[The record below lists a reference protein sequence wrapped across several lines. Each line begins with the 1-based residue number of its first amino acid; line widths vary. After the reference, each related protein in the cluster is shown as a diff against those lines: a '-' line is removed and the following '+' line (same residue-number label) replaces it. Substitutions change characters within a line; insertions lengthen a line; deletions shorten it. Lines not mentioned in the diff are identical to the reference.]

1 MCIIIHRPTG
11 AATRLSR
18 ETLARCAD
26 KNPDGFGLMWAHGG
40 KLMTARYLPK
50 QRKDFIKRALLLQSQ
65 DIPMCLHFRW
75 ATHGAIQKE
84 NTHPFVIEKGE
95 SALMHNG
102 ILSIPCVKGWSDTRT
117 FAYEVVR
124 GLPAGWEQMP
134 TIRWMMEQATLGS
147 KVAIMYASGE
157 VTILHRKAGI
167 VEGGIWYS
175 NDGFRPSL
183 SKEEWK
189 QWVAEAQAKKGTKV
203 ISTTGSKDYVPAGVL
218 PFRKPE
224 AGSALAIKSGALYR
238 FEGITICGWCLA
250 RESNTDDAIE
260 VDAPADGEQCE
271 LCYHS
276 PHVPGSRNL
285 DAHRTHQMHP
295 DCEDEG
301 RVCTGA

>member
-102 ILSIPCVKGWSDTRT
+102 ILSILFGLAIAIFPGAGAIALIWLIGT
-117 FAYEVVR
+117 FAVVDGILLL
-124 GLPAGWEQMP
+124 GLGGTALV
-134 TIRWMMEQATLGS
+134 ATRRR
-147 KVAIMYASGE
+147 
-157 VTILHRKAGI
+157 H
-167 VEGGIWYS
+167 
-175 NDGFRPSL
+175 
-183 SKEEWK
+183 
-189 QWVAEAQAKKGTKV
+189 
-203 ISTTGSKDYVPAGVL
+203 TGHL
-218 PFRKPE
+218 P
-224 AGSALAIKSGALYR
+224 
-238 FEGITICGWCLA
+238 
-250 RESNTDDAIE
+250 
-260 VDAPADGEQCE
+260 
-271 LCYHS
+271 
-276 PHVPGSRNL
+276 
-285 DAHRTHQMHP
+285 
-295 DCEDEG
+295 
-301 RVCTGA
+301 